1 MKLELVRRGAALVL
15 IWLLTMPAWAA
26 DTSLPIR
33 RVVLYKHGV
42 GYFEREGKL
51 PGSGD
56 VTIEF
61 KALQMSDVLKS
72 LTLLGAGGAVTGI
85 SYEASDPLSEQLKEY
100 NFTLPKEASIG
111 QVLDQFKGATLAVR
125 LAAGGEIRGGILGVR
140 RAQVDKGETEVIA
153 LLQDGGELRSVSL
166 REAAG
171 LKLEDPRLQK
181 DLETYLRLVSSAQR
195 RDLRLLRIHPG
206 AARELAIGYVVEAPV
221 WKTSYRLVLDPRKT
235 GEALLQGWA
244 IVDNTTTE
252 DWKGV
257 TLALVSGLPVSF
269 TQNLYQAHYVRRPN
283 VPLPSEMAAAP
294 QAHEGSLMTEQRA
307 EVAAVAPMS
316 KAMRARA
323 ADRPME
329 AAGMVGGL
337 MMAPAPPRLADRAE
351 YDASIAV
358 ASTGRELGELFEYRI
373 DRPVDIPRNQSAM
386 IPFVQ
391 TSVKAERVLL
401 YTPGGAGQHPYDAL
415 LMENSTG
422 KTLDGGAI
430 TVIEGNQYAGEAL
443 VETMKAGDNR
453 PVSFAVDL
461 GTRISTVFD
470 SRQNEVF
477 SVKVRRGTVFT
488 RAHNSEIRTYT
499 VRNTDTRA
507 RKLVVEHPVRPGWK
521 LVGDTKAFETTAQ
534 HYRFRI
540 DLPAQ
545 QTVKLPVQEEFEI
558 SSSILL
564 TNMTP
569 ELLADYVRN
578 KALSPAAQ
586 KQLEQM
592 FGVKEQIVTA
602 QKDVQARQ
610 EEINE
615 LFRDQERLRQN
626 ISNLRSV
633 PGQDAQVNAYA
644 AKLTGQEK
652 QLEAKNAAL
661 SEARGRLRQ
670 LQAQLDKLMN
680 SLTID

>member
-1 MKLELVRRGAALVL
+1 MKLELVRRGAAIVLV
-15 IWLLTMPAWAA
+15 WLLTLPAWAA
-26 DTSLPIR
+26 DTSLPVR

-51 PGSGD
+51 AGSGD

-111 QVLDQFKGATLAVR
+111 QVLDQFKGAQLAVR
-125 LAAGGEIRGGILGVR
+125 LAAGGEVRGGILGVH
-140 RAQVDKGETEVIA
+140 RAQVDKSDTEVIA
-153 LLQDGGELRSVSL
+153 LLLDGGELCSVSL

-181 DLETYLRLVSSAQR
+181 ELETYLRLVSSAQR

-221 WKTSYRLVLDPRKT
+221 WKTSYRLVLDPKKP

-244 IVDNTTTE
+244 IVDNTTAE

-294 QAHEGSLMTEQRA
+294 QAHEGSLITEQRA

-316 KAMRARA
+316 KALRARA
-323 ADRPME
+323 ADQPM
-329 AAGMVGGL
+329 AGMVGGL
-337 MMAPAPPRLADRAE
+337 VAAPAPPRLADAID
-351 YDASIAV
+351 YAASIAV

-401 YTPGGAGQHPYDAL
+401 YTPGAAGEHPYDAL
-415 LMENSTG
+415 LMENTTG

-443 VETMKAGDNR
+443 VETMKTGDNR

-488 RAHNSEIRTYT
+488 RARNVEIRTYT

-521 LVGDTKAFETTAQ
+521 LVGDAKPFETTAR

-540 DLPAQ
+540 ELPAQ
-545 QTVKLPVQEEFEI
+545 QTVKLPVQEEYEI

-564 TNMTP
+564 TNLTP

-586 KQLEQM
+586 KQLDQM
-592 FGVKEQIVTA
+592 FAVKEQIVTA

-626 ISNLRSV
+626 ISNLRGV

-644 AKLTGQEK
+644 SKLTAQEK

-680 SLTID
+680 SLTIE